1 MIGNITLNNCRNRQN
16 LTFSGKS
23 FVEVKL
29 LGEKFLVPKKVA
41 DVRRSVKYVFAEDE
55 NSCYLSNAVN
65 LKNKLFIGIAHFGD
79 CFKKISELNIGKIN
93 NTKEADFSVNP
104 VKKHIKNKKLDL
116 SIFNIEMPEK
126 WQIAK
131 STPIKIA
138 EKPPKAGETV
148 YVVGYHPDFKGPKTI
163 PATYK
168 GLSKSNISANDEYGA
183 SSEYFEITS
192 DVLKNRINPTCLS
205 GAAIVNN
212 NGELIG
218 IQKKGMTDYGKSDGS
233 FFGISIDTVKKYLKE
248 VNISV

>member
-1 MIGNITLNNCRNRQN
+1 MIGNITLNNYKNRQN
-16 LTFSGKS
+16 PSFTGKK
-23 FVEVKL
+23 FVQMKL
-29 LGEKFLVPKKVA
+29 FDETFLVPKAVA
-41 DVRRSVKYVFAEDE
+41 DIRRSVKYVFAEDE

-93 NTKEADFSVNP
+93 NKEAGFSINP
-104 VKKHIKNKKLDL
+104 AKKHIKNKKLDL

-131 STPIKIA
+131 STPVKIA
-138 EKPPKAGETV
+138 EKPPKIGEAIYIV
-148 YVVGYHPDFKGPKTI
+148 SYHPDFKGPKTI

-168 GLSKSNISANDEYGA
+168 GLSKSNIAANDEYGA
-183 SSEYFEITS
+183 SAEYFEITS
-192 DVLKNRINPTCLS
+192 DILKNRINPMCLS
-205 GAAIVNN
+205 GAAIINN

-218 IQKKGMTDYGKSDGS
+218 IQKKGMTDFGKSDGS